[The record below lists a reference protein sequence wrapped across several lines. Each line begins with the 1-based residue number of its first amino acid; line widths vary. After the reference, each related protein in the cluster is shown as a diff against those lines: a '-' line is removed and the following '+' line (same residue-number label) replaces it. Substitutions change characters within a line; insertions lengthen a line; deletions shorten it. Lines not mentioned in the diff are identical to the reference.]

1 MKLTPEQ
8 KEALIYGYNK
18 MRGKIPDTIT
28 IKNYKPPRVIE
39 FESKINNRNE
49 R

>member
-18 MRGKIPDTIT
+18 MRGKIPGTIT

-39 FESKINNRNE
+39 FESKINKK
-49 R
+49 